1 MNASHNPCETC
12 FPGGT
17 RLSQRSF
24 SEQHEAVALLRSLI
38 GQGKLP
44 MLCRRS
50 ELEFRVCCERLA
62 D

>member
-1 MNASHNPCETC
+1 MNAAQNHCETC
-12 FPGGT
+12 FPDGT

-24 SEQHEAVALLRSLI
+24 SEQHDALALLRALVA
-38 GQGKLP
+38 QGKLP
-44 MLCRRS
+44 MLCRRG